1 MSKTTQKPRIQVLMR
16 DEKEVQ
22 LAHRNASIY
31 AVAHGLD
38 GSSTT
43 EAVRHMLL
51 NMDPVALLEAKAQA
65 PRKGNQPRRRTIE
78 VELPDDIYR
87 IVADNPAEII
97 SASVREAYAMQAGA
111 SA

>member
-1 MSKTTQKPRIQVLMR
+1 MSKTQPKVNRIVALMR
-16 DEKEVQ
+16 DEKELQ
-22 LAHRNASIY
+22 IAHRNASIY

-38 GSSTT
+38 SSSTT

-51 NMDPVALLEAKAQA
+51 NIDPIAMLEDK
-65 PRKGNQPRRRTIE
+65 PKGKNKRRTIE

-87 IVADNPAEII
+87 IVQDNPTEII
-97 SASVREAYAMQAGA
+97 SASVREAYAMQGA

>member
-1 MSKTTQKPRIQVLMR
+1 MSKNQKPRIQVLMN

-22 LAHRNASIY
+22 IAHRNASIY
-31 AVAHGLD
+31 AVANGLD

-51 NMDPVALLEAKAQA
+51 NLDPIALLSIKQGGEKS
-65 PRKGNQPRRRTIE
+65 RKGGTRRTIQ
-78 VELPDDIYR
+78 VDLPDDIYR
-87 IVADNPAEII
+87 IVVDNPAEII
-97 SASVREAYAMQAGA
+97 SASVREAYAMQGA

>member
-1 MSKTTQKPRIQVLMR
+1 MSKTQKPRIQVLMN

-22 LAHRNASIY
+22 IAHRNASIY
-31 AVAHGLD
+31 AVANGLD

-51 NMDPVALLEAKAQA
+51 NLDPIAMLSKQVGEKS
-65 PRKGNQPRRRTIE
+65 RKGHRRTIE

-87 IVADNPAEII
+87 IVVDNPTEII
-97 SASVREAYAMQAGA
+97 SASVRETYAMQGV

>member
-1 MSKTTQKPRIQVLMR
+1 MNKNQKPRIQVLMNNER
-16 DEKEVQ
+16 EVQ
-22 LAHRNASIY
+22 IAHRNASIY
-31 AVAHGLD
+31 AVAHGLE

-51 NMDPVALLEAKAQA
+51 NLDPIAMLEDKPKGKNAK
-65 PRKGNQPRRRTIE
+65 RRTIE

-87 IVADNPAEII
+87 IVQDNPTEII
-97 SASVREAYAMQAGA
+97 SASVREAYAMQGA